1 MQFKLRINKM
11 TQNVNSTF
19 SPDQSV
25 LNFRSSAQL
34 LRGCSAADASP
45 ALRRSTLPRPVY
57 ESSFWTS
64 KEVHEASHNRR
75 GAADGRVVLSV
86 LSVVSTTSQSPVS
99 SLHHRRSNT
108 SLSDYYRATLCKRGI
123 CCGSV
128 VVRLSITWRSSAKA
142 SFDFTE

>member
-25 LNFRSSAQL
+25 LNFRSSTQL
-34 LRGCSAADASP
+34 LRGCSAADVSP
-45 ALRRSTLPRPVY
+45 AYAARPSLVPY
-57 ESSFWTS
+57 TNRPSGHQ